1 MEDNNNQFKL
11 WIECISTNK
20 TPSTVQHLF
29 LVWNATCSFW
39 NMHCMGIYYNRF
51 IRKHTFG
58 STDTEISITDIENQC
73 AVSKW
78 KIDTVISTSNT
89 GKTILQ
95 QQYLIGFF
103 FFFFRSCCNFRKCQI
118 PPIDIFAS
126 FTRALHISDRWWWL
140 KKTKQK
146 TWSVD
151 DLAWII
157 SDVTWS
163 HQMFFQHH
171 TSSPR

>member
-1 MEDNNNQFKL
+1 MPL
-11 WIECISTNK
+11 A
-20 TPSTVQHLF
+20 LF
-29 LVWNATCSFW
+29 EICTAWVYITTDLSE
-39 NMHCMGIYYNRF
+39 
-51 IRKHTFG
+51 KHTFG

-103 FFFFRSCCNFRKCQI
+103 FFFRSCCKFRKCQI

-126 FTRALHISDRWWWL
+126 FTCAFHISDRWWWL
-140 KKTKQK
+140 KNKQTKNMK
-146 TWSVD
+146 CWWSGTNYQWCNLESANVFSASYI
-151 DLAWII
+151 LSQVTQTRII
-157 SDVTWS
+157 LPQLTS
-163 HQMFFQHH
+163 QMLD
-171 TSSPR
+171 SPLPHSCRGSPPFP

>member
-1 MEDNNNQFKL
+1 MPL
-11 WIECISTNK
+11 A
-20 TPSTVQHLF
+20 LF
-29 LVWNATCSFW
+29 EICTAWVYITTDLSE
-39 NMHCMGIYYNRF
+39 
-51 IRKHTFG
+51 KHTFG

-118 PPIDIFAS
+118 PPIDIFAA
-126 FTRALHISDRWWWL
+126 FTRALHISDR
-140 KKTKQK
+140 
-146 TWSVD
+146 
-151 DLAWII
+151 
-157 SDVTWS
+157 
-163 HQMFFQHH
+163 
-171 TSSPR
+171 